1 MQDWKGR
8 PITAHKISLSMKA
21 SHLGG
26 SLSILWIVTCTPLQ
40 ILTVFVRNHLGAEST
55 ILGLMVGLVNLMA
68 VLNLLSIRIVKKLK
82 GERKQFY
89 LITALFQ
96 RLTAFP
102 IAFAAFR
109 VAAGGSREE
118 GILLVVASA
127 VAAAIFGNT
136 GGSVWWSWMADLIP
150 EGSRARFFGNR
161 SSITQVIN
169 LTFFF
174 TATLVIDLYLERVFI
189 VYGILYTLGG
199 IAGLLDLLIH
209 LTIPEPKVEDKSGFS
224 RKDFFRPLRD
234 KKFRSFCL
242 ILGLYLFSFNLA
254 APFIASH
261 IIDPAGGGAPA
272 VWLGI
277 TFVISQLTWI
287 ITAPFWGVLMDRM
300 GKKPVVIIGGLYI
313 LSWTGYLFLGPG
325 NYPFLLPVI
334 AITGGLL
341 APAFWEG
348 ISQFMLSLSP
358 ERYRTSYSAWYWT
371 AFGVSASVSPLLG
384 GFLFDFLTVNPI
396 VVGGFNPDPF
406 QVLTTISILMVLFS
420 LTHMGRIPIPRE
432 KSVRA
437 VISTILNP
445 GVFRAVTN
453 IGLLAKPTRAE
464 NVEKAL
470 REVRGS
476 AHNLSFSEIV
486 IRLDDPDVEVREAAA
501 MALARLKSE
510 EAEEELIRRLRDPD
524 ALSRPFIARALGES
538 GAIKAVPFL
547 IDALQDRSEDLQVEA
562 AAALGK
568 IRVEE
573 SSQPIL
579 KSLREGGSLRV
590 RISSAEAAARMGL
603 NEAAEEI
610 FTLMHGAGNWILRR
624 QLAIAMGDLF
634 GVPGE
639 IYHYMTGEFSRNV
652 QMIYR
657 LTGGVERLAAGL
669 LRKHAPLLKKEE
681 LRKEQ
686 VRTIRSKL
694 QAAAAAFDQ
703 KEFAAG
709 TAKLE
714 EVWALLEPHLPEAP
728 LINWYRRR
736 LGRHIA
742 EGGQASGQ
750 DFILELYSLYRLLR
764 KGY

>member
-1 MQDWKGR
+1 
-8 PITAHKISLSMKA
+8 MKA
-21 SHLGG
+21 SYLGG

-40 ILTVFVRNHLGAEST
+40 ILTVFVRNHLGAGST

-68 VLNLLSIRIVKKLK
+68 VLNLLSIRMVKKLK
-82 GERKQFY
+82 GERKPLY
-89 LITALFQ
+89 LLTALFQ
-96 RLTAFP
+96 RLMAFP

-118 GILLVVASA
+118 GIILVVAAA
-127 VAAAIFGNT
+127 VGAALFGNI

-150 EGSRARFFGNR
+150 EGSRARFFGHR
-161 SSITQVIN
+161 SSITQVVN

-174 TATLVIDLYLERVFI
+174 TATLMIDLYLDRVFI
-189 VYGILYTLGG
+189 VYGILYTLAGL
-199 IAGLLDLLIH
+199 AGLLDLMIH
-209 LTIPEPKVEDKSGFS
+209 LSIPEPKVEDRSAFS

-234 KKFRSFCL
+234 KKFRSFCI

-254 APFIASH
+254 APFIASYT
-261 IIDPAGGGAPA
+261 IDPAGGGAPA
-272 VWLGI
+272 VWLGV

-287 ITAPFWGVLMDRM
+287 LTAPFWGVLMDRM

-313 LSWTGYLFLGPG
+313 LSWTGYLFLDPG
-325 NYPFLLPVI
+325 NYQYLLPII
-334 AITGGLL
+334 AVSGGLL

-371 AFGVSASVSPLLG
+371 AFGVSASISPLLG
-384 GFLFDFLTVNPI
+384 GALYDLLAAHPI
-396 VVGGFNPDPF
+396 VIGSITPGPF
-406 QVLTTISILMVLFS
+406 QVLASLSILMVLFS
-420 LTHMGRIPIPRE
+420 LTHMGRIPVPKE

-445 GVFRAVTN
+445 GIFRAVTN

-464 NVEKAL
+464 DVEKAL

-476 AHNLSFSEIV
+476 AHSLSFSEIV
-486 IRLDDPDVEVREAAA
+486 IRLDDPDAEVREAAA

-510 EAEEELIRRLRDPD
+510 EAEGELIRRLQDPD
-524 ALSRPFIARALGES
+524 ALSRPFIARALGEAGS
-538 GAIKAVPFL
+538 AKAVPFL

-562 AAALGK
+562 ASALGK

-610 FTLMHGAGNWILRR
+610 FTLMHGASNWILRR

-657 LTGGVERLAAGL
+657 LAGGVERLASGF
-669 LRKHAPLLKKEE
+669 LRKVLLPQ
-681 LRKEQ
+681 RKEQ
-686 VRTIRSKL
+686 IQKEKLKSVRRSL
-694 QAAAAAFDQ
+694 QAAASAFDQ
-703 KEFAAG
+703 KEFAQGSAE
-709 TAKLE
+709 LE
-714 EVWALLEPHLPEAP
+714 KAWSILEPYLPEAP
-728 LINWYRRR
+728 LITWYRTR
-736 LGRHIA
+736 LARHIA
-742 EGGQASGQ
+742 EGGQATGQ
-750 DFILELYSLYRLLR
+750 DFILELYSLYRRLR